1 MTHTHATRFVVAV
14 VLLATV
20 VAAGS
25 VVPTASHVSDSESI
39 EGNHMGTADAWGI
52 DLAVE
57 AGEPDLLMADDST
70 DSLEITATVTNDHR
84 YTEDV
89 DVSLEVGTE
98 SETEV
103 MTLEGGESDSVTFVL
118 EADELDE
125 GDLEYVVT
133 AAEEEV
139 HGQLTV
145 SGSEEDEDN
154 DTESN
159 GDDNNT
165 TAGNEE
171 SGDNDLEGDD
181 GDDGDGDESDSEDE
195 SESGDEGEETSK
207 DDEETDGGDSD
218 AEYGDE
224 GNGEENPDSE
234 TADGPEDNEADDD
247 GSDGDEI

>member
-20 VAAGS
+20 VTAGS

-57 AGEPDLLMADDST
+57 TGEPDLLMADDST
-70 DSLEITATVTNDHR
+70 DSLEITATVTNEHR

-103 MTLEGGESDSVTFVL
+103 MTLEGGESESVTFVL
-118 EADELDE
+118 DADVLGE
-125 GDLEYVVT
+125 GDHEYVVT
-133 AAEEEV
+133 AAEEED

-145 SGSEEDEDN
+145 SGSEADDDN
-154 DTESN
+154 DTEPDEDDKQESE
-159 GDDNNT
+159 GD
-165 TAGNEE
+165 
-171 SGDNDLEGDD
+171 DLEGDD
-181 GDDGDGDESDSEDE
+181 GDDADGDESDSEDE
-195 SESGDEGEETSK
+195 TESGGDEAEISDDGQTDGSDSGEENN
-207 DDEETDGGDSD
+207 D
-218 AEYGDE
+218 AD
-224 GNGEENPDSE
+224 NDEENPDSE
-234 TADGPEDNEADDD
+234 NAGGFEDGEADDD
-247 GSDGDEI
+247 GSDGDET